1 MRLSEDQ
8 RKTIHHT
15 ARELF
20 GDCTVYLF
28 GSRVDDAARGGDID
42 LLVETPRPVENR
54 AAMAARYTARLQTG
68 TGCTGSAAKPSRP
81 SRCAPVGAC
90 LQANKTGRACTWIR
104 VSLSWEAW
112 TRPRIPTRL
121 RPLASG

>member
-15 ARELF
+15 AHELF

-54 AAMAARYTARLQTG
+54 AAMAARYTARLQ
-68 TGCTGSAAKPSRP
+68 
-81 SRCAPVGAC
+81 
-90 LQANKTGRACTWIR
+90 RALGDQHID
-104 VSLSWEAW
+104 VLIVDPN
-112 TRPRIPTRL
+112 TRHQPIHDRAREQGVVL
-121 RPLASG
+121 WH